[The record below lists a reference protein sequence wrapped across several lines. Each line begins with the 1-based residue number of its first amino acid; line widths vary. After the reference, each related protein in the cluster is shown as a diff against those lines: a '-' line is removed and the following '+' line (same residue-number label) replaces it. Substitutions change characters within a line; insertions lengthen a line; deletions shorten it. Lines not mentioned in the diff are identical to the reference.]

1 MNCAEVRTLLSAL
14 ADGEIADDRL
24 REKVQSHMDNCEACR
39 QEYALQLDI
48 KSKLSEL
55 EPEEASVFLAT
66 RVTAEIKQL
75 RRRRSVWRW
84 SYAYAGAAA
93 VIALVVMLGGG
104 LLVHPSAQGVYKSLP
119 DVAPAT
125 VALPRSSNGDGYG
138 SFTELVVGR
147 HEEARELLKVRE
159 EWAPEFE
166 QIVQRLGGEEDDESL
181 YKELPKENTEDEEEL
196 AAEEE

>member
-1 MNCAEVRTLLSAL
+1 
-14 ADGEIADDRL
+14 
-24 REKVQSHMDNCEACR
+24 
-39 QEYALQLDI
+39 
-48 KSKLSEL
+48 
-55 EPEEASVFLAT
+55 
-66 RVTAEIKQL
+66 
-75 RRRRSVWRW
+75 
-84 SYAYAGAAA
+84 
-93 VIALVVMLGGG
+93 
-104 LLVHPSAQGVYKSLP
+104 LP